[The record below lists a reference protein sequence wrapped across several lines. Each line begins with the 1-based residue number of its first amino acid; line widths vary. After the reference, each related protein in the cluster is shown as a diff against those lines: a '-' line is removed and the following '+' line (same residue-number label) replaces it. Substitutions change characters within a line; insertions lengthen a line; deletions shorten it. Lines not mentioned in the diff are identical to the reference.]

1 MTNHKLL
8 LAAGVG
14 LLVAAQPSTAD
25 TLLDDDFNNSNLA
38 VNPDIGG
45 GFVFQ
50 DNGVGAGGSATEA
63 GSLAQI
69 TDGSANNTAGIRS
82 TNAFDLSDSS
92 LTYSVSWEVG
102 SWDMTTGQT
111 PERVFFTLQTND
123 SWMFAGDAEES
134 RIILAI
140 TANNTVGSGES
151 NTASLRYQN
160 RSASSNTNFF
170 TDLFDL
176 GSLDDD
182 PDGFTATL
190 TFDATSFSFTT
201 TGLDATNQVNISDT
215 WANLGTDFATAFGTD
230 GAVHVAAYV
239 QDAGPTDDITDFNR
253 GELDIDRITLTA
265 VPEPGSLALLGLGG
279 LLIAARRRRKA

>member
-1 MTNHKLL
+1 MMTNHKLL

-14 LLVAAQPSTAD
+14 LLVAAQPGTAD
-25 TLLDDDFNNSNLA
+25 TLLDDHFSNSDLGT
-38 VNPDIGG
+38 NPDTGG
-45 GFVFQ
+45 GFVYQ
-50 DNGVGAGGSATEA
+50 SNGAGITDGSATEA

-69 TDGSANNTAGIRS
+69 VDGTEANTAGIRS
-82 TNAFDLSDSS
+82 SSAFDLSDSG
-92 LTYSVSWEVG
+92 LTYTVTWEVD
-102 SWDMTTGQT
+102 SWDMVPNAN

-123 SWMFAGDAEES
+123 SWVFAGDAEES
-134 RIILAI
+134 RIVLAI
-140 TANNTVGSGES
+140 TASNTDGSGES

-176 GSLDDD
+176 GSVTDD

-190 TFDATSFSFTT
+190 TFDATGFSFTT

-215 WANLGTDFATAFGTD
+215 WADLGTDFATAFGTD
-230 GAVHVAAYV
+230 GSVHVAAYV
-239 QDAGPTDDITDFNR
+239 QDGGTSG

-265 VPEPGSLALLGLGG
+265 VPEPGSLALVGLGG
-279 LLIAARRRRKA
+279 LLVAARRRRKA